1 MIFSV
6 IGAGSWGTSLA
17 EILAEN
23 NFDVTLYARSEQ
35 VCDEINNNH
44 SNNKYFPFEIDLDKK
59 VKATSNLNQAVSQAD
74 AIVLSVPSAQYRNV
88 LTEIVKYLQ
97 HKVIIVST
105 AKGFDP
111 ETSERLSEVIKEI
124 VPKEKIKAS
133 MSLIGP
139 SHAEEVI
146 QKLFTCVS
154 VVGSDEKQ
162 LKIIQ
167 QAFSNNYFRVYTNTD
182 EVGAEYAAALKNVIA
197 IASGIMTGLG
207 YGVNT
212 RAALITRGLA
222 EMTRFGMAMG
232 GKMETYLGLSGLGD
246 LMVTCTSKFSRNFQ
260 AGLKIGHD
268 DSAQD
273 FLIHNNKTVEGVKT
287 ARVMHDKALQA
298 HIEMPITDAVYAV
311 LFLDEKPSNV
321 AKTLI
326 NRALKPEF

>member
-6 IGAGSWGTSLA
+6 LGAGAWGTSLA

-23 NFDVTLYARSEQ
+23 GFDVTLYARKKEVS
-35 VCDEINNNH
+35 DEINNKH
-44 SNNKYFPFEIDLDKK
+44 SNNSYFPFSLKLNKK
-59 VKATSNLNQAVSQAD
+59 LKSTSDMDVALKNAD
-74 AIVLSVPSAQYRNV
+74 VVLISVPSAQYRSV
-88 LTEIVKYLQ
+88 LIQMAKLLDK
-97 HKVIIVST
+97 KVIIVST

-111 ETSERLSEVIKEI
+111 ETNERLSEVIREI
-124 VPKEKIKAS
+124 IPSDKIDS
-133 MSLIGP
+133 VMSLIGP

-146 QKLFTCVS
+146 KKLFTCVS
-154 VVGSDEKQ
+154 VIGTDEDK

-167 QAFSNNYFRVYTNTD
+167 RAFSNDYFRVYTNTD
-182 EVGAEYAAALKNVIA
+182 EIGAEYAAALKNVMA

-207 YGVNT
+207 YGDNT

-232 GKMETYLGLSGLGD
+232 GKIETYLGLTGLGD

-260 AGLKIGHD
+260 AGLAIGKAN
-268 DSAQD
+268 SSKE
-273 FLIHNNKTVEGVKT
+273 FLINNKKTVEGLKT
-287 ARVMHDKALQA
+287 AGVIHFKAEEQG
-298 HIEMPITDAVYAV
+298 IEMPITEAVYSV
-311 LFLDEKPSNV
+311 LFLGETPSDV